1 MSLTEYV
8 IMPGIDYQEIC
19 NAVRAKTGRE
29 DLLKSSE
36 IAPIVRSFSSGFP
49 SLVPGDTPIKVSL
62 DVGGNYKNTMQ
73 DMGIS
78 IVVPMSGQYRVKCFV
93 RHGYSSETAWDKT
106 FSAQFY
112 QNGMSVGDVF
122 TVPTGKGIWISI
134 DLDCVTGDE
143 IRLYGLAAANSSSYY
158 LIATSLMLCIDWNN
172 DFTVAIAPSTYRIS
186 IDGTTSNGTISVAYG
201 SKTYTS
207 GDVFRINANSD
218 IVVTINTT
226 SAKKHI
232 FKLNGATVQESSSS
246 TSTSYTYTPIGH
258 STISFGYET
267 LTGYICNLVE

>member
-73 DMGIS
+73 DMGVS
-78 IVVPMSGQYRVKCFV
+78 IVVPMSGQYRIKCFV
-93 RHGYSSETAWDKT
+93 RHGYTSETAWDKT

-122 TVPTGKGIWISI
+122 TVPTGKGIWISV

-172 DFTVAIAPSTYRIS
+172 NFTIDINPRLYSIS
-186 IDGTTSNGTISVAYG
+186 VDGTTSSGTISVSYG
-201 SKTYTS
+201 SNTYTS
-207 GDVFRINANSD
+207 GDTFRINSGDD
-218 IVVTINTT
+218 IIATINTT
-226 SAKKHI
+226 ASKKHT
-232 FKLNGATVQESSSS
+232 FKLNGTTVEENASS
-246 TSTSYTYTPIGH
+246 TSTSYTYTPTNH
-258 STISFGYET
+258 ATINFSYGSS
-267 LTGYICNLVE
+267 TGYVCDLVE